1 MNKLVALGSLPW
13 LLLIIAGCNEQRNGE
28 PKLLSFDS
36 EESWLEHYSTPQYG
50 EERSVSGKYFSAFEA
65 STINLCDD
73 RSNCPMRLNV
83 DGSLQTCWV
92 EFAPSASVPT
102 RVFDDKGS
110 GSYWLSGT
118 GRIAVLPGSFGHLGG
133 YTCQVEMTKIDKLEE
148 SPTP

>member
-1 MNKLVALGSLPW
+1 MRSVIALVPLNC
-13 LLLIIAGCNEQRNGE
+13 LLLITASCSEQKAKE
-28 PKLLSFDS
+28 PELLTFDS
-36 EESWLEHYSTPQYG
+36 EESWLEHYSAPQYG
-50 EERSVSGKYFSAFEA
+50 EERRVFGKYLSAFEA

-73 RSNCPMRLNV
+73 LSNCPMRLNV

-92 EFAPSASVPT
+92 EFAPSASVPK
-102 RVFDDKGS
+102 RVFDDEGS